1 MDPTILKSFTVTK
14 GDLFCAAPFIKNTY
28 IAGGTST
35 GTVMLFPYSPETRS
49 RRLIGHTQPVTC
61 MCVSTNP
68 VCLATGSEDTTVR
81 FWQIRGNDD
90 PCITI
95 QPNDGP
101 IRAIAISPN
110 ADRLLIVGGL
120 SNPQIWDPFDK
131 SVIAQLEHQ
140 DTDINAVAL
149 NVKSSVAITGA
160 ADGKCRIYDSTSGAF
175 LRSVD
180 CYSSITSLSMNDDG
194 TVIAIGTA
202 IGNAYLV
209 DVKTAQI
216 LHSSRLHNQDITS
229 LMIQPS
235 GSLLLSGSTDSTVII
250 SDINTFEPIFTL
262 GIHKDKVID
271 VRFSNDGQ
279 QFTTCSADRKILLWN
294 SPDMTVSFESSQPG
308 EEEEEEAMDDI
319 PAQKAP
325 PVPEPQYG
333 DRQSQKSA
341 GTFSQYLQ
349 NPSPVKRLSQGDQSH
364 RSQASTIYNISPG
377 PHNLSDLSEPSTSS
391 VRGQFGMLIRPHQ
404 KKKKQDK
411 NKDGDQNQDS
421 STEKAKL
428 KSKHAISTIK
438 AKPSFNQSTPFED
451 EYNMLL
457 KQCSDEL
464 NNLATIIIDIQ
475 QKLKY
480 HDERIARIEAVKVA
494 RDEIARKKAARRVV
508 KK

>member
-14 GDLFCAAPFIKNTY
+14 GDLYCATPFIKNTY

-49 RRLIGHTQPVTC
+49 RRLIGHTLPVTC

-68 VCLATGSEDTTVR
+68 LCLATGSEDTTVR

-101 IRAIAISPN
+101 IRAIAISPK

-120 SNPQIWDPFDK
+120 SNPTIWDPFDK
-131 SVIAQLEHQ
+131 SVITQLEHQ

-149 NVKSSVAITGA
+149 NMESSVAVTGA
-160 ADGKCRIYDSTSGAF
+160 ADAKCKIYDATSGNI
-175 LRSVD
+175 LHSVD

-194 TVIAIGTA
+194 TILAIGTA
-202 IGNAYLV
+202 VGTVLIV
-209 DVKTAQI
+209 DVKSGQI
-216 LHSSRLHNQDITS
+216 LHSSRIHDQDITS

-235 GSLLLSGSTDSTVII
+235 GTLLLSGSTDNSVILT
-250 SDINTFEPIFTL
+250 DINTVEPVFTL
-262 GIHKDKVID
+262 GIHRDKVID
-271 VRFSNDGQ
+271 VHFSNDGQ
-279 QFTTCSADRKILLWN
+279 QFTTCSSDRKIYLW
-294 SPDMTVSFESSQPG
+294 STPDMSLAYDSNQIM
-308 EEEEEEAMDDI
+308 EEEEEEIDDI

-325 PVPEPQYG
+325 PIPEPQYG
-333 DRQSQKSA
+333 DHHSQKS
-341 GTFSQYLQ
+341 TSTLNHYLQ
-349 NPSPVKRLSQGDQSH
+349 NPSPVKRPDQSQ
-364 RSQASTIYNISPG
+364 RSQASTVYNISPG

-411 NKDGDQNQDS
+411 NGGQDQNQES
-421 STEKAKL
+421 STDKRKL
-428 KSKHAISTIK
+428 RSKHAISTIR
-438 AKPSFNQSTPFED
+438 AKPNFKQSTPSED
-451 EYNMLL
+451 EYNSLL
-457 KQCSDEL
+457 RQCSDEM
-464 NNLATIIIDIQ
+464 NNIATILIDIQ

-480 HDERIARIEAVKVA
+480 NDERIARIEAVKVA
-494 RDEIARKKAARRVV
+494 RDEIAKKKASRRVV